1 MTREDIY
8 QKFVENILTLESLNA
23 RVEDI
28 EEAKRWIYKLG
39 TKPLNEKI
47 KASVSENFRKLV
59 SQLEVIGELPNTRK
73 ELTTFFRG
81 AIEYTEKI
89 PSVKLTLAFFPSE
102 EFLKKITSWLANE
115 LGERAVVDVRLDEK
129 IIAGATIEYDGEYRD
144 YSFAAKLDE
153 VIEQE
158 IKNRLEAKK

>member
-8 QKFVENILTLESLNA
+8 QKFVENVLTLEQLNV

-28 EEAKRWIYKLG
+28 EETKRWIYKLAH
-39 TKPLNEKI
+39 KPLNEKI
-47 KASVSENFRKLV
+47 KSSVSENFRSLV
-59 SQLEVIGELPNTRK
+59 SQLEVTGELPNARK
-73 ELTTFFRG
+73 ELTAFFG
-81 AIEYTEKI
+81 EAIEYAEKI

-102 EFLKKITSWLANE
+102 ELLKKITNWLSNE
-115 LGERAVVDVRLDEK
+115 IGKKSVVDVSVDEK

-158 IKNRLEAKK
+158 IKNRLGTKK